1 MLDKIEDIE
10 LNNFIKKY
18 DKCFLERDIEK
29 LKSFYPEYDSELVY
43 FDNHKNND
51 TYSVSDHLK
60 LLNDFFQ
67 NGKKTESGEVE
78 ELTME
83 NTHYFKT
90 ENAACICF
98 YARYKSFSKSA
109 VRTTMYLEK
118 ARGEWKIKHV
128 HCSFEPEK

>member
-10 LNNFIKKY
+10 LNNFIKEY

-29 LKSFYPEYDSELVY
+29 LKSFYPEKDSELVY

-98 YARYKSFSKSA
+98 YARYKSYSKSV

-118 ARGEWKIKHV
+118 DRGEWKIKHV